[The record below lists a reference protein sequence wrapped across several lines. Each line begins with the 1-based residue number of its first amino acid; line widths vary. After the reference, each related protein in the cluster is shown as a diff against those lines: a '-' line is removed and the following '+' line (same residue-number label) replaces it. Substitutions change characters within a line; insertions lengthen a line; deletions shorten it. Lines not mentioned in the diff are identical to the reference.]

1 MGFMFCPNCGMLKS
15 NCICGYFN
23 KKDKNKNHKIDKE
36 VKVDSPQK
44 VSIPNKKYSNRLNSN
59 KEKIIPKIIPP
70 QSSKFQ
76 EKILSEILDSIKEG
90 YKFIVLEANHKNS
103 DTVVQLANNF
113 ESSIILTANEKSQ
126 MRYNRKYQLRK
137 NFNIHLTNQIKFL
150 DDFENIEK
158 SNILIIDDAHRLDE
172 NIINLFSYTID
183 LSNYNKLI
191 NNFKCKVKDLPEKDY
206 TLWIDFIN
214 YLSLDD
220 EKIKRVVKCIKEN
233 PKNWICSYDD
243 SYYYYNRLSFY
254 PLNIGNLANE
264 YYFSKSKTCILIS
277 SSILDFELFA
287 TELGLDSSQIK
298 FIHYNLPVNSDKN
311 KIYARKTVNMQNN
324 NLSLLIPLIKNI
336 LERHNT
342 EKGLILTNH
351 RRYSE
356 EIMGEIKS
364 QRLLTY
370 SDSKYYK
377 QFKKFSESFNSVMV
391 TDFLED
397 GIEFPYNQCK
407 FQIIVK
413 QHSYPNNER
422 SKYKEKRCNW
432 YSYKQIINLME
443 PLQRPITS
451 EHDYCTTY
459 ILDEGILKSITKDI
473 IHNNFIPNYIIDLI
487 VDLDMENSRFV
498 SDNIKKQFGVY
509 YLFDYDKYKRHEN
522 KKIWAYKD
530 YNKEIPN
537 IHKEE
542 FNYFTTKLMEAISEL
557 SNLIIDVKF
566 NKLALVSVPSS
577 TVERDNLA
585 TVKESINIIEKWYN
599 EGKARSEFN
608 CKKEIINCGNLL
620 KRVIDVDTS
629 HKNKRVSY
637 IQHINSIAHEKN
649 NILNEDDVA
658 FIILDDVSTRGTIMN
673 VCEDILINN
682 GVKKEN
688 IYKFALFKTVW

>member
-1 MGFMFCPNCGMLKS
+1 MGIIFCPNCGMLKS

-23 KKDKNKNHKIDKE
+23 KSNKNKKNEMNKE
-36 VKVDSPQK
+36 VKADSLPK
-44 VSIPNKKYSNRLNSN
+44 VSIHNKKPKNRLKSN
-59 KEKIIPKIIPP
+59 QEKIIQKNIPP
-70 QSSKFQ
+70 HSSKSQ
-76 EKILSEILDSIKEG
+76 EKILSEISDSIKEG
-90 YKFIVLEANHKNS
+90 YKFIVLEANEGNS
-103 DTVVQLANNF
+103 DIAVKLANNF
-113 ESSIILTANEKSQ
+113 KSSIILTANEKSQ
-126 MRYNRKYQLRK
+126 MRYNKKYQLRK
-137 NFNIHLTNQIKFL
+137 NSNIHLTNQIKF
-150 DDFENIEK
+150 FEDLQNIEK
-158 SNILIIDDAHRLDE
+158 SDILIIDDAHRLDE
-172 NIINLFSYTID
+172 NIVNLFSYTIN
-183 LSNYNKLI
+183 LSNYDELI
-191 NNFKCKVKDLPEKDY
+191 NNFKCKIKDLPEKDY

-214 YLSLDD
+214 YLSLGD
-220 EKIKRVVKCIKEN
+220 EKIKRVVTCIKEN
-233 PKNWICSYDD
+233 PRNWICSYDD
-243 SYYYYNRLSFY
+243 SYYYNRLSFY
-254 PLNIGNLANE
+254 PLNVGNLAKE
-264 YYFSKSKTCILIS
+264 HCFSKSEICILIS
-277 SSILDFELFA
+277 SYILDFELFA

-298 FIHYNLPVNSDKN
+298 LIHYNLPVNSDKN

-324 NLSLLIPLIKNI
+324 NLSLLIPLIKEI
-336 LERHNT
+336 LEKHKN
-342 EKGLILTNH
+342 EKGLILAN
-351 RRYSE
+351 RLSYSD
-356 EIMGEIKS
+356 EIVREIKN

-370 SDSKYYK
+370 RNFDYYK
-377 QFKKFSESFNSVMV
+377 KLKKFKESSNSVMV
-391 TDFLED
+391 TDFLEE
-397 GIEFPYNQCK
+397 GIEFPYDQCK

-422 SKYKEKRCNW
+422 SKDKEKEYNW

-473 IHNNFIPNYIIDLI
+473 IHNKFIPNYIIDLI
-487 VDLDMENSRFV
+487 ADLDMKNPGFV

-530 YNKEIPN
+530 YNKENPN

-542 FNYFTTKLMEAISEL
+542 FNYFTIKLMEAISEL
-557 SNLIIDVKF
+557 SNQIIDVKF

-585 TVKESINIIEKWYN
+585 TVKESINIIEEWYN

-608 CKKEIINCGNLL
+608 CKKEIKNCGNLL
-620 KRVIDVDTS
+620 KRVIDVDIS
-629 HKNKRVSY
+629 HKTKRVSY
-637 IQHINSIAHEKN
+637 IQHIGSIDCEKSD
-649 NILNEDDVA
+649 ILNEDDVA